1 MTRINLLPWR
11 EEARQRRRKAF
22 AGAGGLALL
31 LTLLLAVFVHIRM
44 EGRIDDQQARNQMLE
59 AEIAQLNRRIKEIE
73 DLEKIKADLLSRM
86 EIIQQ
91 LQESR
96 PEIVRL
102 FDELVESIP
111 EGVYLTKLDQS
122 GRAVVVEGRAQSNA
136 RVSAFM
142 RSIEASEWIGNP
154 RLLLIENKDKTGT
167 GLSHFR
173 LAFDQ
178 VSPPPPSDSPQAD
191 AAMEPPVSAPR
202 MVGSRP

>member
-11 EEARQRRRKAF
+11 EEARQRRRKEF
-22 AGAGGLALL
+22 AAAGGLALIF
-31 LTLLLAVFVHIRM
+31 TLLLAVLVHMQI
-44 EGRIDDQQARNQMLE
+44 EGRIGDQQARNQLLE
-59 AEIAQLNRRIKEIE
+59 GEIAQLNRQIKEIE

-102 FDELVESIP
+102 FDELVVAIP
-111 EGVYLTKLDQS
+111 EGVYLTKLEQN

-142 RSIEASEWIGNP
+142 GNIEASQWIGSP
-154 RLLLIENKDKTGT
+154 RLLLIEDKTGT
-167 GLSHFR
+167 GLSEFR
-173 LAFDQ
+173 LGFDQ
-178 VSPPPPSDSPQAD
+178 VSP
-191 AAMEPPVSAPR
+191 SASTESTRTDLSGDDRPR
-202 MVGSRP
+202 MQLTADSRR

>member
-11 EEARQRRRKAF
+11 EEARQRRRKEF
-22 AGAGGLALL
+22 AAAGGLALVF
-31 LTLLLAVFVHIRM
+31 TLLLAVLVHLQI
-44 EGRIDDQQARNQMLE
+44 EGRIGDQLARNQLME
-59 AEIAQLNRRIKEIE
+59 GEIAQLDRQIKEIQ

-86 EIIQQ
+86 EIIQE

-102 FDELVESIP
+102 FDELVVAIP
-111 EGVYLTKLDQS
+111 DGVYLTKLEQN

-142 RSIEASEWIGNP
+142 RSIEASQWIGRP
-154 RLLLIENKDKTGT
+154 RLLLIEDKTRT
-167 GLSHFR
+167 GLSQFR

-178 VSPPPPSDSPQAD
+178 VSPAASPASTQTDARENRTSGMRLMADS
-191 AAMEPPVSAPR
+191 R
-202 MVGSRP
+202 R

>member
-11 EEARQRRRKAF
+11 EEARQRRRKEF
-22 AGAGGLALL
+22 AAAGGLALVF
-31 LTLLLAVFVHIRM
+31 TLLLAVLVHLQT
-44 EGRIDDQQARNQMLE
+44 EGRIGDQLARNQLLE
-59 AEIAQLNRRIKEIE
+59 GEITQLDRQIKEIQ

-102 FDELVESIP
+102 FEELVVAIP
-111 EGVYLTKLDQS
+111 DGVYLTKLEQN
-122 GRAVVVEGRAQSNA
+122 GRAVVVEGHAQSNA

-142 RSIEASEWIGNP
+142 RSIEASQWIGSP
-154 RLLLIENKDKTGT
+154 RLLLIEDKTGT
-167 GLSHFR
+167 GLSQFR

-178 VSPPPPSDSPQAD
+178 VSPAASPASTQTGAPADRPSGMRLMA
-191 AAMEPPVSAPR
+191 E
-202 MVGSRP
+202 SRR

>member
-11 EEARQRRRKAF
+11 EEARQRRRKEF
-22 AGAGGLALL
+22 AAAGGLALIF
-31 LTLLLAVFVHIRM
+31 TLLLAVLVHMQI
-44 EGRIDDQQARNQMLE
+44 EGRIGDQQARNQLLE
-59 AEIAQLNRRIKEIE
+59 GEIAQLNRQIKEIE

-102 FDELVESIP
+102 FDELVVAIP
-111 EGVYLTKLDQS
+111 EGVYLTTLEQN

-142 RSIEASEWIGNP
+142 GNIEASQWIGSP
-154 RLLLIENKDKTGT
+154 RLLLIEDKTGT
-167 GLSHFR
+167 GLSEFR
-173 LAFDQ
+173 LGFDQ
-178 VSPPPPSDSPQAD
+178 VSPSASPESTRTD
-191 AAMEPPVSAPR
+191 VPGDDRPR
-202 MVGSRP
+202 MQLMADSRR

>member
-11 EEARQRRRKAF
+11 EEARQRRRKEF
-22 AGAGGLALL
+22 AAAGGLALVF
-31 LTLLLAVFVHIRM
+31 TLLLAVLVHLEI
-44 EGRIDDQQARNQMLE
+44 EGRIGNQQARNQLLE
-59 AEIAQLNRRIKEIE
+59 GEIAQLNRQIKEIE

-102 FDELVESIP
+102 FDELVVAIP
-111 EGVYLTKLDQS
+111 EGVYLTKLEQN

-142 RSIEASEWIGNP
+142 RSIEASQWIGSP
-154 RLLLIENKDKTGT
+154 RLLLIEDKTGT
-167 GLSHFR
+167 GLSQFR

-178 VSPPPPSDSPQAD
+178 VSPETSPASTQTDAPEDRRSGMRLMADS
-191 AAMEPPVSAPR
+191 R
-202 MVGSRP
+202 R

>member
-11 EEARQRRRKAF
+11 EEARQRRRQEF
-22 AGAGGLALL
+22 AVAGGLALVF
-31 LTLLLAVFVHIRM
+31 TLLLAVLVHLQI
-44 EGRIDDQQARNQMLE
+44 EGRIGDQLARNQLLE
-59 AEIAQLNRRIKEIE
+59 GEIAQLDRQIKEIQ

-102 FDELVESIP
+102 FDELVVAIP
-111 EGVYLTKLDQS
+111 EGVYLTKLEQN

-142 RSIEASEWIGNP
+142 RNIEASQWIGSP
-154 RLLLIENKDKTGT
+154 RLQLIEDKTGT
-167 GLSHFR
+167 GLSQFR

-178 VSPPPPSDSPQAD
+178 VSPAASPASTQMQAPGD
-191 AAMEPPVSAPR
+191 RRSGIRLMAD
-202 MVGSRP
+202 SRP

>member
-11 EEARQRRRKAF
+11 EEARQRRRKEF
-22 AGAGGLALL
+22 AAAGGLALL
-31 LTLLLAVFVHIRM
+31 CTLLLAVLVHLQI
-44 EGRIDDQQARNQMLE
+44 EGRIGDQQARNQLLE
-59 AEIAQLNRRIKEIE
+59 GEIAQLNRQIKEIE

-102 FDELVESIP
+102 FDELVVAIP
-111 EGVYLTKLDQS
+111 EGVYLTKLEQN

-142 RSIEASEWIGNP
+142 GNIEASQWIGSP
-154 RLLLIENKDKTGT
+154 RLLLIEDKTGT
-167 GLSHFR
+167 GLSEFR
-173 LAFDQ
+173 LGFDQ
-178 VSPPPPSDSPQAD
+178 VSPSASPESTQTDVPEDVRPGLRLLADS
-191 AAMEPPVSAPR
+191 R
-202 MVGSRP
+202 R

>member
-11 EEARQRRRKAF
+11 EEARQRRRKEF
-22 AGAGGLALL
+22 AAAGGLALIF
-31 LTLLLAVFVHIRM
+31 TLLLAVLVHMQI
-44 EGRIDDQQARNQMLE
+44 EGRIGDQQARNQLLE
-59 AEIAQLNRRIKEIE
+59 GEIAQLNRQIKEIE

-102 FDELVESIP
+102 FDEVVVAIP
-111 EGVYLTKLDQS
+111 EGVYLTKLEQN

-142 RSIEASEWIGNP
+142 GNIEASQWIGSP
-154 RLLLIENKDKTGT
+154 RLLLIEDKTGT
-167 GLSHFR
+167 GLSEFR
-173 LAFDQ
+173 LGFDQ
-178 VSPPPPSDSPQAD
+178 VSPSASPESTRTD
-191 AAMEPPVSAPR
+191 VPGDDRPR
-202 MVGSRP
+202 MQLMADIRR

>member
-11 EEARQRRRKAF
+11 EEARQRRRNEF
-22 AGAGGLALL
+22 AAAGGLALIF
-31 LTLLLAVFVHIRM
+31 TLLLAVLVHMQI
-44 EGRIDDQQARNQMLE
+44 EGRIGDQQARNQLLE
-59 AEIAQLNRRIKEIE
+59 GEIAQLNRQIKEIE

-102 FDELVESIP
+102 FYELVVAIP
-111 EGVYLTKLDQS
+111 EGVYLTKLEQN

-142 RSIEASEWIGNP
+142 GNIEASQWIGSP
-154 RLLLIENKDKTGT
+154 RLLLIEDKTGT
-167 GLSHFR
+167 GLSEFR
-173 LAFDQ
+173 LGFDQ
-178 VSPPPPSDSPQAD
+178 VSPSASPESTRTD
-191 AAMEPPVSAPR
+191 VPGDDRPR
-202 MVGSRP
+202 MQLLADSRR

>member
-11 EEARQRRRKAF
+11 EEARQRRRKEF
-22 AGAGGLALL
+22 AAAGGLALVF
-31 LTLLLAVFVHIRM
+31 TLLLAVLVHLQI
-44 EGRIDDQQARNQMLE
+44 EGRIGDQLARNQLLE
-59 AEIAQLNRRIKEIE
+59 GEIAQLDRQIKEIQ

-102 FDELVESIP
+102 FDELVVAIP
-111 EGVYLTKLDQS
+111 EGVYLTKLEQN

-142 RSIEASEWIGNP
+142 RSIEASQWIGKP
-154 RLLLIENKDKTGT
+154 RLLLIEDKTGT
-167 GLSHFR
+167 GPSQFR

-178 VSPPPPSDSPQAD
+178 VSPAPSPASTQTRAPADRPSGTRLLADSH
-191 AAMEPPVSAPR
+191 R
-202 MVGSRP
+202 

>member
-11 EEARQRRRKAF
+11 EEARQRRRKEF
-22 AGAGGLALL
+22 AAAGGLALVF
-31 LTLLLAVFVHIRM
+31 TLLLAVLVHLQI
-44 EGRIDDQQARNQMLE
+44 EGRIGDQQARNQLLE
-59 AEIAQLNRRIKEIE
+59 GEIAQLNRQIKEIE

-102 FDELVESIP
+102 FDELVVAIP
-111 EGVYLTKLDQS
+111 EGVYLTKLEQN

-142 RSIEASEWIGNP
+142 GNIEASQWIGSP
-154 RLLLIENKDKTGT
+154 RLLLIEDKTGT
-167 GLSHFR
+167 GLSEFR
-173 LAFDQ
+173 LGFDQ
-178 VSPPPPSDSPQAD
+178 VSPSASPESTQTDIPEDVRPGLRLLADS
-191 AAMEPPVSAPR
+191 R
-202 MVGSRP
+202 R

>member
-11 EEARQRRRKAF
+11 EEARQRRRKEF
-22 AGAGGLALL
+22 AAAGGLALVF
-31 LTLLLAVFVHIRM
+31 TLLLAVLVHLQI
-44 EGRIDDQQARNQMLE
+44 EGRIGDQLARNQLME
-59 AEIAQLNRRIKEIE
+59 GEIAQLDRQIKEIQ

-102 FDELVESIP
+102 FDELVVAIP
-111 EGVYLTKLDQS
+111 EGVYLTKLEQN

-142 RSIEASEWIGNP
+142 RSIEASQWIGKP
-154 RLLLIENKDKTGT
+154 RLLLIEDKTGT
-167 GLSHFR
+167 GLSQFR

-178 VSPPPPSDSPQAD
+178 VSPVASPASTQTRAPADRPSGMRLLADSH
-191 AAMEPPVSAPR
+191 R
-202 MVGSRP
+202 

>member
-11 EEARQRRRKAF
+11 EEARQRRRKEF
-22 AGAGGLALL
+22 AAAGGLALL
-31 LTLLLAVFVHIRM
+31 FTLLLAVLVHLQI
-44 EGRIDDQQARNQMLE
+44 EGMIDDQLARNQLLE
-59 AEIAQLNRRIKEIE
+59 GEIAQLDRQIKEIQ

-86 EIIQQ
+86 EIIQE

-102 FDELVESIP
+102 FDELVVAIP
-111 EGVYLTKLDQS
+111 DGVYLTKLEQN

-142 RSIEASEWIGNP
+142 RSIEASQWIGRP
-154 RLLLIENKDKTGT
+154 RLLLIEDKTRT
-167 GLSHFR
+167 GLSQFR

-178 VSPPPPSDSPQAD
+178 VSPAASPASTQTDARENRTSWMRLMADS
-191 AAMEPPVSAPR
+191 R
-202 MVGSRP
+202 R

>member
-11 EEARQRRRKAF
+11 EEARQRRRKEF
-22 AGAGGLALL
+22 AAAGGLALVF
-31 LTLLLAVFVHIRM
+31 TLLLAVLVHLQI
-44 EGRIDDQQARNQMLE
+44 EGRIGDQLARNQLLE
-59 AEIAQLNRRIKEIE
+59 GEIAQLDRQIKEIQ

-86 EIIQQ
+86 EIIQE

-102 FDELVESIP
+102 FDELVVAIP
-111 EGVYLTKLDQS
+111 DGVYLTKLEQN

-142 RSIEASEWIGNP
+142 RSIEASQWIGKP
-154 RLLLIENKDKTGT
+154 RLLLIEDKTGT
-167 GLSHFR
+167 GLSQFR

-178 VSPPPPSDSPQAD
+178 VSPAASPASTQTGAPENRTSGMRLMAD
-191 AAMEPPVSAPR
+191 
-202 MVGSRP
+202 SRP

>member
-11 EEARQRRRKAF
+11 EEARQRRRKEF
-22 AGAGGLALL
+22 AAAGGLALIF
-31 LTLLLAVFVHIRM
+31 TLLLAVLVHMQI
-44 EGRIDDQQARNQMLE
+44 EGRIGDQQARNQLLE
-59 AEIAQLNRRIKEIE
+59 GEIAQLNRQIKEIE

-102 FDELVESIP
+102 FDELVVAIP
-111 EGVYLTKLDQS
+111 EGVYLTTLEQN

-142 RSIEASEWIGNP
+142 GNIEASQWIGSP
-154 RLLLIENKDKTGT
+154 RLLLIEDKTGT
-167 GLSHFR
+167 GLSEFR
-173 LAFDQ
+173 LGFDQ
-178 VSPPPPSDSPQAD
+178 VSPSASPESTRTDVPGDDRPRTQLMADS
-191 AAMEPPVSAPR
+191 R
-202 MVGSRP
+202 R

>member
-11 EEARQRRRKAF
+11 EEARQRRRKEF
-22 AGAGGLALL
+22 AAAGGLALVF
-31 LTLLLAVFVHIRM
+31 TLLLAVLVHLQI
-44 EGRIDDQQARNQMLE
+44 EGRIGNQQARNQLLE
-59 AEIAQLNRRIKEIE
+59 GEIAQLNRQIKEIE

-102 FDELVESIP
+102 FDELVVAIP
-111 EGVYLTKLDQS
+111 EGVYLTKLEQN
-122 GRAVVVEGRAQSNA
+122 GRAVVVEGHAQSNA

-142 RSIEASEWIGNP
+142 RSIEAAEWIGSP
-154 RLLLIENKDKTGT
+154 RLLLIEDKTGT
-167 GLSHFR
+167 GLSQFR

-178 VSPPPPSDSPQAD
+178 VSPSAD
-191 AAMEPPVSAPR
+191 PASTRTDAPGENPTGMR
-202 MVGSRP
+202 LMADRRR

>member
-11 EEARQRRRKAF
+11 EEARQRRRKEF
-22 AGAGGLALL
+22 AAAGGLALVF
-31 LTLLLAVFVHIRM
+31 TLLLAVLVHLQI
-44 EGRIDDQQARNQMLE
+44 EGRIGDQLARNQLME
-59 AEIAQLNRRIKEIE
+59 GEIAQLDRQIKEIQ

-86 EIIQQ
+86 EIIQE

-102 FDELVESIP
+102 FDELVVAIP
-111 EGVYLTKLDQS
+111 DGVYLTKLEQN

-142 RSIEASEWIGNP
+142 RSIEASQWIGRP
-154 RLLLIENKDKTGT
+154 RLLLIEDKTRT
-167 GLSHFR
+167 GLSQFR

-178 VSPPPPSDSPQAD
+178 VSPAASPASTQTGAPENRTSGMRLMADS
-191 AAMEPPVSAPR
+191 R
-202 MVGSRP
+202 R

>member
-11 EEARQRRRKAF
+11 EEARQRRHKEF
-22 AGAGGLALL
+22 AAAGGLALVF
-31 LTLLLAVFVHIRM
+31 TLLLAVLVHLQI
-44 EGRIDDQQARNQMLE
+44 EERIGDQQARNQLLE
-59 AEIAQLNRRIKEIE
+59 GEIAQLNRQIKEIE

-86 EIIQQ
+86 EIIQE

-102 FDELVESIP
+102 FDELVVAIP
-111 EGVYLTKLDQS
+111 EGVYLTKLEQN

-142 RSIEASEWIGNP
+142 RSIEASEWIGSP
-154 RLLLIENKDKTGT
+154 RLLLIEDKTGT
-167 GLSHFR
+167 GLSQFR

-178 VSPPPPSDSPQAD
+178 VSPAASPASTQMYHPEDKRSGMRLLADS
-191 AAMEPPVSAPR
+191 R
-202 MVGSRP
+202 R

>member
-11 EEARQRRRKAF
+11 EEARQRRRKEF
-22 AGAGGLALL
+22 AGAAGLALVF
-31 LTLLLAVFVHIRM
+31 TLLLAVLVHIRM
-44 EGRIDDQQARNQMLE
+44 EGRIDDQQARNQLLE

-102 FDELVESIP
+102 FDDLVESIP
-111 EGVYLTKLDQS
+111 EGVYLTKLDQT

-142 RSIEASEWIGNP
+142 RSIEASEWIGSP

-173 LAFDQ
+173 LAFNQ
-178 VSPPPPSDSPQAD
+178 VSPPSPSDSPQAD
-191 AAMEPPVSAPR
+191 AAREPPASAPR
-202 MVGSRP
+202 MVDSRP